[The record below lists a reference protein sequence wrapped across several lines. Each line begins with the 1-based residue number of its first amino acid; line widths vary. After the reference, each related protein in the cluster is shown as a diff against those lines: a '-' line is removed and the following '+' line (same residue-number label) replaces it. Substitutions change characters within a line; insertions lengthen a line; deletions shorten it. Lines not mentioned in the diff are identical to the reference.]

1 MSNSADWGA
10 RQPQQGG
17 AMPVR
22 SRPRIGPA
30 DLILQL
36 WRAKW
41 LMILVF
47 IPIFLVGLLVAFQM
61 PKSYEATSRLYVRIG
76 DENVYRPRVGA
87 ELQGVA
93 PEEELL
99 IQAELEV
106 LRSPVIAERVL
117 TEFGLEQ
124 VYPKLADARDEKIA
138 ASPPS
143 EHAAIEEEA
152 FRKGVIGLQKDFS
165 SGTAPK
171 TPVISTA
178 LEHKEAALTAAL
190 LNYWINTYLDYR
202 NEVFSTN
209 GSDSLQ
215 EQRVKFEGQ
224 LLDVEEDIRDFLRRH
239 NIGDF
244 ESERATAQQL
254 FSTVSA
260 ELLTNQSRAS
270 AVDGQLD
277 IYNQQLARLD
287 PQQDLYVEDSSA
299 QTLMQLRIEREDLL
313 SRYTE
318 QSQRVQAI
326 DRRIAQVENYLSS
339 RDGLA
344 GTTRRGP
351 NPVYQTI
358 EQSASS
364 LQAEQQ
370 SLALQE
376 AELNRQLARVEA
388 RLSRLN
394 ELAPEW
400 QELQRRKA
408 LMERN
413 VENFSVREVEE
424 RALSEISG
432 QTADSVRVLEPARVP
447 VKGKSL
453 KMVVAALGFL
463 FAGFTA
469 LMAGLLWALT
479 RRGFATAR
487 SVERTTGLK
496 VVGSLKTV

>member
-10 RQPQQGG
+10 RQSQQGSN
-17 AMPVR
+17 MPVR

-30 DLILQL
+30 ELILQL

-47 IPIFLVGLLVAFQM
+47 IPIFLIGLLVAFQM

-117 TEFGLEQ
+117 TEFGLDE
-124 VYPKLADARDEKIA
+124 VFPKLAEARDKKIA

-143 EHAAIEEEA
+143 EHATIEEQT
-152 FRKGVIGLQKDFS
+152 FRKGVLGLQKEFS

-171 TPVISTA
+171 TPVISTS
-178 LEHKEAALTAAL
+178 LKHKEAVLSADL

-202 NEVFSTN
+202 SEVFSTN
-209 GSDSLQ
+209 GSASLQ

-224 LLDVEEDIRDFLRRH
+224 LLNVEEDIRDFLRRH

-254 FSTVSA
+254 FSTISS
-260 ELLTNQSRAS
+260 ELLTTQ
-270 AVDGQLD
+270 DGQLD

-339 RDGLA
+339 RDGLS

-376 AELNRQLARVEA
+376 AELNRQLARVEG

-424 RALSEISG
+424 RALSEIAG

-496 VVGSLKTV
+496 VVGSLKAV